1 MTKGVSMTAASLV
14 QCLSLSAGLRRACS
28 TGRLP
33 CIAFTDSAK
42 CVTTC
47 DSQTQLSLLQVK
59 QNHMVIHLFL
69 QDPAHVSQ
77 HVQSA
82 EHDRFPTTYGAVSR
96 DMHVMT
102 CIGLERGSRVHL
114 GWVRVKWGC
123 E

>member
-1 MTKGVSMTAASLV
+1 MIKGVPMIAASLV

-42 CVTTC
+42 SITTC
-47 DSQTQLSLLQVK
+47 DNHTRLSLLQVK
-59 QNHMVIHLFL
+59 QSHMGIHLVL
-69 QDPAHVSQ
+69 RDPAQVFQ

-82 EHDRFPTTYGAVSR
+82 ERDRFLTTYGAVSR

-102 CIGLERGSRVHL
+102 CLAQEGGSRVAM
-114 GWVRVKWGC
+114 GG
-123 E
+123 